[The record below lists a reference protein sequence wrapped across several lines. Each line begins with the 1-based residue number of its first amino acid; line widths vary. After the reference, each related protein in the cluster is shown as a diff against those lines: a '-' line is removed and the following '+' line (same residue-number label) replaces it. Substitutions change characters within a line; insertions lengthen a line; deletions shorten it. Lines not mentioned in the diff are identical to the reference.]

1 MAYHIEL
8 ITIGIYLTFLMVIG
22 IVFSRLNKDI
32 NDYIRGGTK
41 GAWWMIGMSGVMA
54 NLSAFTF
61 TGNASGIY
69 EAGLSPSILYL
80 SGAAAAFVLAIF
92 LAGWFRQTRAYT
104 LQDVV
109 RQRFGP
115 EVEQINAVQAI
126 ILGPLGAAVQL
137 WALSIFAGAL
147 FGLPVIPTVIV
158 IGMVVMIYSTTGGK
172 WAVMATDF
180 FQSVI
185 LFPIAI
191 LIAVL
196 CLIKVG
202 GVGEFISH
210 MNAPALAVDYQF
222 INEPGH
228 WPGDRFSPKWM
239 FAVFTSSFFLGVS
252 FISAGKFFAVKDG
265 REAKKAAWLQFFVG
279 TICMVLWFIPP
290 MTARF
295 LIPDKVMATPI
306 KEPETASYALI
317 ALEVLPN
324 GLIGMLVVAMFAASM
339 SSLDTG
345 LNGITGTIVRNVMPF
360 LFRLFKRRP
369 MEERNQLVW
378 CRCTTLLLG
387 LLMIV
392 CALYLVQQDEI
403 ELFDIFLTI
412 GAVVGLPF
420 GLPFTISLF
429 LKKLPRWS
437 YFSIAGFA
445 LLPSLWAFIDSSVF
459 GITWNL
465 ADRVLWIIIFALAG
479 TAISRPFYRYSSE
492 RYRKQVEDF
501 FADMKR
507 PIDHASE
514 IRGNYDVKQFEI
526 MGTVTLAGAGFMSL
540 LLLLPNPWQGRVAIA
555 AVCGFVALVGFLL
568 RLAAHRKGAAE
579 KAAKLLE

>member
-1 MAYHIEL
+1 M
-8 ITIGIYLTFLMVIG
+8 
-22 IVFSRLNKDI
+22 NKDV

-41 GAWWMIGMSGVMA
+41 GAWWMVGMSGVMA
-54 NLSAFTF
+54 SLSAFTF

-69 EAGLSPSILYL
+69 EAGLSPLILYL
-80 SGAAAAFVLAIF
+80 SGAASSFVLAAF
-92 LAGWFRQTRAYT
+92 LAAWFRQTRAYT

-115 EVEQINAVQAI
+115 EVEQVNAFQAI

-147 FGLPVIPTVIV
+147 FGLPVVPTVIV
-158 IGMVVMIYSTTGGK
+158 IGLVVLIYSTTGGK
-172 WAVMATDF
+172 WAVLATDF
-180 FQSVI
+180 FQSLI

-202 GVGEFISH
+202 GVGEFLQH
-210 MNAPALAVDYQF
+210 MSDPALAIDYQF

-228 WPGDRFSPKWM
+228 WPGNRFSPMWM
-239 FAVFTSSFFLGVS
+239 FAVFISAFFMGIS

-265 REAKKAAWLQFFVG
+265 REAKKAAWLQFLVG
-279 TICMVLWFIPP
+279 TICTVLWFIPP

-324 GLIGMLVVAMFAASM
+324 GLVGILVVAMFAASM

-345 LNGITGTIVRNVMPF
+345 LNGITGTVVRNVMPF
-360 LFRLFKRRP
+360 LFRLFKLRP
-369 MEERNQLVW
+369 MEERNQLLW
-378 CRCTTLLLG
+378 CRCTTLFLG
-387 LLMIV
+387 LLMIA
-392 CALYLVQQDEI
+392 CALYLVHQDQV

-420 GLPFTISLF
+420 GLPFTFALF

-445 LLPSLWAFIDSSVF
+445 LLPSIWAFIDSRVN
-459 GITWNL
+459 GVTWNL
-465 ADRVLWIIIFALAG
+465 EDRILWIMIFAIAG
-479 TAISRPFYRYSSE
+479 AAVSRPFYRYSSE
-492 RYRKQVEDF
+492 RYRKQVQDF
-501 FADMKR
+501 FDNMKR

-514 IRGNYDVKQFEI
+514 IKGNYDLQQFQI

-540 LLLLPNPWQGRVAIA
+540 LLLLPNPWEGRLAIF
-555 AVCGFVALVGFLL
+555 AVCAFVAMIGILL
-568 RLAAHRKGAAE
+568 KWAARRRCAAE
-579 KAAKLLE
+579 RTVNKSNEPS